1 MENKQISE
9 PVRFPGDRLDSWK
22 SIANHLG
29 REVRTVQ
36 LWEKLEGLP
45 VHRHFH
51 RKLGSVFAYRSE
63 VDAWRQGTS
72 RASGAAEA
80 HKRVM
85 IAVLPFESLGGN
97 PEQECFNSG
106 VTSEIITALA
116 SLAPQRLGVIS
127 RASVMAYK
135 DGEKLTKELN
145 VSFVLEGTTQVEMG
159 RIRINVALVD
169 VNDKT
174 TLWSKS
180 YKGALENSFQLQ
192 SRVAG

>member
-1 MENKQISE
+1 MSVPE
-9 PVRFPGDRLDSWK
+9 PVRFGSDRLDSWK
-22 SIANHLG
+22 AIANHLG

-72 RASGAAEA
+72 RASGTAEA
-80 HKRVM
+80 HKRIM

-97 PEQECFNSG
+97 PEQERFNSG
-106 VTSEIITALA
+106 VTIEIITTLT

-127 RASVMAYK
+127 RASVIACK
-135 DGEKLTKELN
+135 QIEKLTKELN
-145 VSFVLEGTTQVEMG
+145 VSYV
-159 RIRINVALVD
+159 
-169 VNDKT
+169 
-174 TLWSKS
+174 
-180 YKGALENSFQLQ
+180 
-192 SRVAG
+192 